1 MSWLWESMDS
11 FAKRWSAA
19 LQSAP
24 QTENEHSQCRATVG
38 QGGKGN
44 RLECSWRVRRSAC
57 YLTWKRGDARCAQ
70 AVRDP
75 FYVYGRDCRRAFPLM
90 RGWSKGEKDW
100 LFPRVLTSIAMTF
113 AVVPRIHPRV
123 NITNYFSAFWK
134 EGTAQAEQVYT
145 QKNVDLVED
154 LGRAAGFTS
163 RRPPSPL
170 SLGLG
175 LARWSRSQTARRS
188 VPTIYQRM
196 AARPVWTGDASKG
209 YESGS
214 KT

>member
-1 MSWLWESMDS
+1 M
-11 FAKRWSAA
+11 
-19 LQSAP
+19 
-24 QTENEHSQCRATVG
+24 
-38 QGGKGN
+38 
-44 RLECSWRVRRSAC
+44 AC

-100 LFPRVLTSIAMTF
+100 LFPRVLTSIAMIF

-163 RRPPSPL
+163 RRPPWPL
-170 SLGLG
+170 WGSAT
-175 LARWSRSQTARRS
+175 LAVTRGR
-188 VPTIYQRM
+188 VPAI
-196 AARPVWTGDASKG
+196 TGKRG
-209 YESGS
+209 IEFLF
-214 KT
+214 